1 MADHPCLSPWKGA
14 LIAPLVVFP
23 LECAARLPP
32 NPEALAV
39 TFAALAVAG
48 FCWTW
53 VLGKIP
59 GLVPADTAL
68 YGLFLGLCVSVPGAA
83 SEAVWWKLDALLV
96 AERVVPAAL
105 GWPLASLAIARWGR
119 AAACALPPR

>member
-1 MADHPCLSPWKGA
+1 MTEHPCLSPWKGA
-14 LIAPLVVFP
+14 LIAPLIVFP

-48 FCWTW
+48 FGWTW

-68 YGLFLGLCVSVPGAA
+68 YGFFFGLCVAVPGAA
-83 SEAVWWKLDALLV
+83 SEAVWWKLDATLL
-96 AERVVPAAL
+96 AQRLVPAVL
-105 GWPLASLAIARWGR
+105 GWPLASLAVARWAR
-119 AAACALPPR
+119 AAVCRLPN